1 MPSFISHRGSR
12 PKFIY
17 SFCCANPPKVFMGLG
32 LLQMTL
38 YSSMPFYLQDIHIYV
53 EYAPRRRICGLHS
66 MNKFSF
72 IRNVGFPRGL
82 YSYTKAIILNL
93 KRKKKNRKINFCRKI
108 RLSRHLR
115 FSDSNLFSSA
125 GKSPKDMH

>member
-1 MPSFISHRGSR
+1 
-12 PKFIY
+12 
-17 SFCCANPPKVFMGLG
+17 MGLG

-93 KRKKKNRKINFCRKI
+93 KREEKKQDDKFLQKNKT
-108 RLSRHLR
+108 L
-115 FSDSNLFSSA
+115 
-125 GKSPKDMH
+125 